1 MKGPILLV
9 VSATL
14 AGGCYLKPASSNTP
28 LRSPEGVHV
37 TLVGQDCA
45 DHSGMDGDPISRQ
58 LGIQVSID
66 NPTDRVLRIHEEAI
80 RLQVGSDSSEVLW
93 PKSAE
98 VKPHSSATLRWS
110 FNHHAMCHPSR
121 DFVVD
126 WNGALVLEDHPLS
139 LASLSFRP

>member
-14 AGGCYLKPASSNTP
+14 AGGCSPTPASSTTP

-37 TLVGQDCA
+37 TLVGQNCA

-66 NPTDRVLRIHEEAI
+66 NPTDRGLRIHEE
-80 RLQVGSDSSEVLW
+80 RLPLQVGADSSEVLR

-98 VKPHSSATLRWS
+98 VKPHSSPTLRWS
-110 FNHHAMCHPSR
+110 FNHHAM
-121 DFVVD
+121 
-126 WNGALVLEDHPLS
+126 
-139 LASLSFRP
+139 